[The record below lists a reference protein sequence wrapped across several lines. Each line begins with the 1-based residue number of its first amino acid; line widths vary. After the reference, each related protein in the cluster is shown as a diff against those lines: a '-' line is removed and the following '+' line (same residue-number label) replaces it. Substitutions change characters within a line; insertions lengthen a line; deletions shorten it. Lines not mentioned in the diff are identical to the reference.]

1 MPESKRR
8 SLDIALILLGVMVV
22 ELALNR
28 LAVPALRPATE
39 TPEQWHRSLDHLALF
54 TFHFASAL
62 SVGVVALLLW
72 RAVNDER
79 YSKPIRGLL
88 AVSGTVF
95 SGVALYSVIRSPT
108 IATQFTMQSVF
119 SLTVVIVI
127 ISQLRLTGD
136 PWVKLGVI
144 VLATPILLQ
153 YYAPFVLHLF
163 DHADLSLYPNIPN
176 KDLPARMR
184 EWGQHVVVLAAL
196 VSPYLFA
203 PRPIR
208 LSVPRP
214 APLVIAAFVGLIAG
228 IILREQ
234 REVGMELAMLGLGF
248 DIGPPGAP
256 RTIEAL
262 YLLALTSVTWTLV
275 SCLIADSPSRR
286 RIGVGI
292 GLIVI
297 GGYAYEWPLQYLVA
311 MIGLL
316 VIADASDDVAE
327 EESSLAAAERAF
339 HLPPISSETWRAF
352 VDTALAALREW
363 EDDGAKGAQTI
374 ASDKGQGIVETHI
387 VAQKRGVAVQIM
399 ITRAHDAV
407 HMIDVLCGRRPPENQ
422 EPDWTLHARS
432 DRVLAIGS
440 HPEPPPTTAS
450 AVKIHDAPFDRRFRV
465 RDRDKFTDQLFDDGL
480 RVRATVVVDGWLA
493 YWKGSTLYYR
503 VFPGRG
509 APLDTPIPISELAMR
524 GADAPPSVEK
534 LLGLLNLL
542 TEIAERA
549 GLDQLAPDESAFF
562 DQE

>member
-1 MPESKRR
+1 MTESKRR
-8 SLDIALILLGVMVV
+8 SLDTALILLGVMVV

-39 TPEQWHRSLDHLALF
+39 TPEQWHRSLDQVALF
-54 TFHFASAL
+54 IFHFASAL

-79 YSKPIRGLL
+79 YSKPVRGLL
-88 AVSGTVF
+88 AVSGAVF
-95 SGVALYSVIRSPT
+95 SGVALYSVVRSPT
-108 IATQFTMQSVF
+108 IATQFLMQSVF
-119 SLTVVIVI
+119 SVTVLIVLV
-127 ISQLRLTGD
+127 SQMRLTGD
-136 PWVKLGVI
+136 LWVKLGML
-144 VLATPILLQ
+144 VLALPILLQ
-153 YYAPFVLHLF
+153 YYAPFVLHVF
-163 DHADLSLYPNIPN
+163 EHADLSLYPNIPN

-184 EWGQHVVVLAAL
+184 EWGQHIVVLAAL
-196 VSPYLFA
+196 MSPYLFA

-214 APLVIAAFVGLIAG
+214 APLVNATFVGLVAG

-248 DIGPPGAP
+248 DIGPQGAP

-262 YLLALTSVTWTLV
+262 YLLALASVTWTLV

-311 MIGLL
+311 MVGLL
-316 VIADASDDVAE
+316 VIADASEEVAE
-327 EESSLAAAERAF
+327 QESSLAAAERAF
-339 HLPPISSETWRAF
+339 HLPPISSDTWRAF
-352 VDTALAALREW
+352 VDATVAALRKW
-363 EDDGAKGAQTI
+363 EDDGEKPAQTVS
-374 ASDKGQGIVETHI
+374 SDKGQGVVETHI
-387 VAQKRGVAVQIM
+387 VTRKRGVSVQII
-399 ITRAHDAV
+399 ITQAHDAV
-407 HMIDVLCGRRPPENQ
+407 HMVDVLCGRRPPQNQ
-422 EPDWTLHARS
+422 DPDWTLHARAE
-432 DRVLAIGS
+432 RVIAIGS

-450 AVKIHDAPFDRRFRV
+450 AIKTRDAPFDRRFRV
-465 RDRDKFTDQLFDDGL
+465 RDRGGHTDRMFDDGL

-493 YWKGSTLYYR
+493 YWQDSTLYYR

-509 APLDTPIPISELAMR
+509 APLDTPIPISELASR

-534 LLGLLNLL
+534 LLGLLDLL
-542 TEIAERA
+542 TEIGERA

-562 DQE
+562 DKH